1 MKRAA
6 SAMLA
11 LALICAVCASAFAAV
26 PEITGEATEDTILK
40 YGNVTISVK
49 ISDFFAAGY
58 EYGDVV
64 AVKFLDTSLELPLC
78 SNYSDVDSGTPAVLA
93 RSEDE
98 YLVLAINMGDFASTY
113 KIARKTTYPDK
124 SFSWSYCEGVEGPVK
139 FTLSLRE
146 KGGYYDEYLLHKLV
160 YTDVREDYPS
170 LTDSEFANFRAVT
183 TTGMGKNKLYRTSS
197 PVNPEHNRNK
207 YADSALREA
216 GVTVVMNL
224 ADTREKAESFDGY
237 GESYYSSIYFI
248 PLSTGMDF
256 TSQDFKL
263 KLAEGLRFF
272 AANPGVY
279 AVHCAEGKDRA
290 GFVTALLECF
300 MGASADEVIDDY
312 MVTYYNYYGVEKGD
326 ERWERIAAGNI
337 VKSLERAFGV
347 EDICSADLAKEAEEY
362 FAELG
367 LTDGE
372 LDSLRANLSD
382 EPESVTYIVKPGDC
396 LWNLS
401 RKYYGS
407 GVYFGRLAEA
417 NGISSPYVIE
427 IGQRL
432 VIPAK

>member
-1 MKRAA
+1 MKRVA
-6 SAMLA
+6 SALLT
-11 LALICAVCASAFAAV
+11 LALICALCATAFAAV
-26 PEITGEATEDTILK
+26 NEITGEATEKTILK
-40 YGNVTISVK
+40 YGNVTLSVK

-64 AVKFLDTSLELPLC
+64 AVSFLDTSLDLPLC
-78 SNYSDVDSGTPAVLA
+78 SNYSDVDSGTAGVFA

-113 KIARKTTYPDK
+113 GIANKTAYPDK
-124 SFSWSYCEGVEGPVK
+124 SFSWSYCEGVDGPVK
-139 FTLSLRE
+139 FTLSLKE
-146 KGGYYDEYLLHKLV
+146 KGGYYDDYLLHKLV
-160 YTDVREDYPS
+160 YTDAREDYPG
-170 LTDSEFANFRAVT
+170 LTDSEYANFRAVT
-183 TTGMGKNKLYRTSS
+183 TSGMGKNKLYRTSS

-224 ADTREKAESFDGY
+224 ADTREKAESFEGY
-237 GESYYSSIYFI
+237 DKSYYSTINYI
-248 PLSTGMDF
+248 PLNTGMDF
-256 TSQDFKL
+256 TAGDFKM

-272 AANPGVY
+272 ASNPGVY
-279 AVHCAEGKDRA
+279 AVHCAEGKDRG

-300 MGASADEVIDDY
+300 MGASADEVVEDY

-326 ERWERIAAGNI
+326 ERYERIAAGNI

-347 EDICSADLAKEAEEY
+347 EDIYSADLAREAEEY

-367 LTDGE
+367 LTDSE

-382 EPESVTYIVKPGDC
+382 EPKTVTYIVRPGDC

-407 GVYFGRLAEA
+407 GVYFGKIAEA